1 MSYQYDQYLV
11 KHKENVKKGYDWL
24 LENLPELVDGVPNL
38 EWQTGYAH
46 DQSKS
51 EPDEYEAYDAY
62 FYGNNKSFAVVQEYR
77 KAWLLH
83 LHRNPHH
90 WQHWILINDDPKEG
104 EILIEMPI
112 NYILEMICDWW
123 AFSWSKGNLT
133 EIFKWYDE
141 HKNYMKLNP
150 NTRKKIEEIL
160 NAIKEK
166 LTEKGGD
173 SELAHHGIKGQK
185 WGVRNGP
192 PYPLDNGG
200 VENTGGSG
208 KMKMNLQMFANIP
221 ERKFTHYAL
230 DPEKQPHKA
239 RAFKEALGYTK
250 DNYQELIDD
259 IERHLDK
266 SKLVEKTD
274 DGFGMRYEQIMR
286 LKGPNGKEANV
297 LTGWI
302 EENNDFRLTSVYVTE
317 KKERKHED

>member
-24 LENLPELVDGVPNL
+24 RDNLPELIEGIPNL
-38 EWQTGYAH
+38 EWQIGFAH
-46 DQSKS
+46 DRSKS
-51 EPDEYEAYDAY
+51 EPDEYAAYDAY

-123 AFSWSKGNLT
+123 SFSWSMENRFI
-133 EIFKWYDE
+133 IFDWWDK
-141 HKNYMKLNP
+141 HKSYMKLHP
-150 NTRKKIEEIL
+150 NTRKKVEEIL

-166 LTEKGGD
+166 LTEKGSN

-192 PYPLDNGG
+192 PYPLDRSAKRGTIVKDAIESG
-200 VENTGGSG
+200 VVSKKIN
-208 KMKMNLQMFANIP
+208 
-221 ERKFTHYAL
+221 R
-230 DPEKQPHKA
+230 EKQQRHT
-239 RAFKEALGYTK
+239 KEGHLPGRSYLDGDLEYA
-250 DNYQELIDD
+250 QELVDKLSGTGEPLIDGKTGEWLHKEKVTSPHIIGTHVD
-259 IERHLDK
+259 SEDGTETKTNKAMITY
-266 SKLVEKTD
+266 SKTGTHIYPRKE
-274 DGFGMRYEQIMR
+274 EQ
-286 LKGPNGKEANV
+286 
-297 LTGWI
+297 
-302 EENNDFRLTSVYVTE
+302 
-317 KKERKHED
+317 